1 MAGTNN
7 SSHATGGSSQVNV
20 NTEGNKD
27 ANVVQSLLSF
37 AMDIPRVVRSTST
50 VWGIVLL
57 LAIIAANGAVYWNLN
72 STMQEIRESQERI
85 EKSLNNV
92 HNKYNRLAR
101 YIRTGDVSALS
112 KERQPSEGEE

>member
-7 SSHATGGSSQVNV
+7 SNATGGAANVNV
-20 NTEGNKD
+20 NTDGGKD
-27 ANVVQSLLSF
+27 ANIVQSLLSF

-72 STMQEIRESQERI
+72 DTVKDIRESQERI
-85 EKSLNNV
+85 EKSLVNM
-92 HNKYNRLAR
+92 HDKYNRIIR
-101 YIRTGDVSALS
+101 YVQTGDVDNFS
-112 KERQPSEGEE
+112 KSKRED